1 MKARQFIT
9 KILLPG
15 LALTAILWA
24 CNTPSIPMPPPGSEL
39 VSFIQEDPEHY
50 RFEIGPNNFIQP
62 GAEVTVKN
70 LARII
75 WVGGEAQADGSFL
88 SQPFEGALGDI
99 IQLTFTKDGEGGT
112 TCFILSVG
120 ADPVEAP
127 RCGN

>member
-24 CNTPSIPMPPPGSEL
+24 CNTPSIPMPPPGGEL
-39 VSFIQEDPEHY
+39 VSFIQEDTDHY
-50 RFEIGPNNFIQP
+50 RFAIEPNNFIQP
-62 GAEVTVKN
+62 RAEITVKN
-70 LARII
+70 LDRVI

-88 SQPFEGALGDI
+88 SEPFQGAPGDM
-99 IQLTFTKDGEGGT
+99 IQLTFTKNGEGGT
-112 TCFILSVG
+112 TCYILAVG
-120 ADPVEAP
+120 ADPVEEP